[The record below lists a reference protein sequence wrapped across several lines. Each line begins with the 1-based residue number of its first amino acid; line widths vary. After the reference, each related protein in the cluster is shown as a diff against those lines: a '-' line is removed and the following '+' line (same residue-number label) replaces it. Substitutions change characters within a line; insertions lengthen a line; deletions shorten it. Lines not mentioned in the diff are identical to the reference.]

1 MRNTKVKMNTQ
12 NKLPETSISSKN
24 DSFDFDLWAA
34 QVRSQL
40 LAALKRTA
48 K

>member
-12 NKLPETSISSKN
+12 DKLPETSVSSKN
-24 DSFDFDLWAA
+24 DNFEFDLWAA
-34 QVRSQL
+34 QVRRQL